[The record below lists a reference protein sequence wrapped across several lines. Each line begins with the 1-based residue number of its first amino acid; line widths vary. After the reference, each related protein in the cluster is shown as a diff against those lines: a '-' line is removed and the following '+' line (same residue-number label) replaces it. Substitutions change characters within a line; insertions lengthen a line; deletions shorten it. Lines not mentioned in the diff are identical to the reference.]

1 MTLNATQLCIVVL
14 NRTLVKRI
22 GTTGLRLDSIASLQ
36 AYVACH
42 NKVQRHGLN
51 RDMVAV
57 APLKKTCV
65 QRALARGR
73 MQLGISS

>member
-1 MTLNATQLCIVVL
+1 MSQSLSSKTSTHALASMTLNATQLCIVVL

-36 AYVACH
+36 PCEACH

-51 RDMVAV
+51 RDTDEVAS
-57 APLKKTCV
+57 L
-65 QRALARGR
+65 R
-73 MQLGISS
+73 

>member
-14 NRTLVKRI
+14 NRTFIKRT

-36 AYVACH
+36 PYVACH

-51 RDMVAV
+51 RDIDEVAS
-57 APLKKTCV
+57 LK
-65 QRALARGR
+65 
-73 MQLGISS
+73 

>member
-22 GTTGLRLDSIASLQ
+22 GTTGLRLDSIACLWP
-36 AYVACH
+36 YVACY

-51 RDMVAV
+51 RDTADTV
-57 APLKKTCV
+57 
-65 QRALARGR
+65 
-73 MQLGISS
+73 ISL